1 MRQMEESRIRDA
13 MHESPWTPEQRTT
26 IWRAA
31 DEILADPSF
40 KKSRRCVILF
50 RRLIEHALEGGD
62 EDGIKERTLGIEVF
76 GREADYDTN
85 TDPIVRMTANEIR
98 KRLAQ
103 YYQSCSGHPSVQIR
117 LTPGNYVPRFDF
129 GVRVIPPSTSPEL
142 QTEAVHSAETI
153 SQPTLLVPLAPATEL
168 VGTRDKKHRGRM
180 IAVILGLMLTA
191 AVLSAVSWTYW
202 VSPLRSSQYLL
213 WSPLLKTSEPITI
226 CIGDVPMRDY
236 LHDDWAQQLAALIAG
251 HPLPS
256 GTTGDA
262 SAVPVVPF
270 VDSDVSTR
278 LAGWVSSHGR
288 PFKISRVTALTL
300 EDFRHGPVVL
310 VGAFSNSWNLILL
323 SKLRYHVQIDPVTK
337 DEWIE
342 DLQNPDKRDWKGTGK
357 LLYSD
362 SSTDFAIIT
371 RVLDRDTGNWILA
384 AGGLGMHG
392 TQAAGD
398 LLSDPKLSRSLPD
411 AVRSDDRNFQIVLK
425 TTVIAG
431 HTGAPQILA
440 IHTW

>member
-13 MHESPWTPEQRTT
+13 MHGSPWTPEQRTA

-76 GREADYDTN
+76 GREAVYDTN

-103 YYQSCSGHPSVQIR
+103 YYQSCSGHLEVHIR
-117 LTPGNYVPRFDF
+117 LAPGNYLLQFDF
-129 GVRVIPPSTSPEL
+129 GVRVIPPTTVPEP
-142 QTEAVHSAETI
+142 QTEAGSSAETI
-153 SQPTLLVPLAPATEL
+153 SEPSVPMLLAPAIEPAG
-168 VGTRDKKHRGRM
+168 VREQKRRARM
-180 IAVILGLMLTA
+180 VAVILGFVLTA
-191 AVLSAVSWTYW
+191 AVFSAVFWTYW

-213 WSPLLKTSEPITI
+213 WAPLLKAPEPITI

-236 LHDDWAQQLAALIAG
+236 QHDDWAQQLAALIAG

-256 GTTGDA
+256 STTGDA
-262 SAVPVVPF
+262 SLVPVVPF

-278 LAGWVSSHGR
+278 LAGWVSSHGK
-288 PFKISRVTALTL
+288 PFKVTRVSALTL

-323 SKLRYHVQIDPVTK
+323 SKLRYHFQIDPVTK
-337 DEWIE
+337 EEWIE
-342 DLQNPDKRDWKGTGK
+342 DLQNPNKRDWKGSGK
-357 LLYSD
+357 MLYAD

-392 TQAAGD
+392 TEAAGD
-398 LLSDPKLSRSLPD
+398 LLTDPKLSRSLPD
-411 AVRSDDRNFQIVLK
+411 AIRSGDQNFQIVLK
-425 TTVIAG
+425 PTVIAG